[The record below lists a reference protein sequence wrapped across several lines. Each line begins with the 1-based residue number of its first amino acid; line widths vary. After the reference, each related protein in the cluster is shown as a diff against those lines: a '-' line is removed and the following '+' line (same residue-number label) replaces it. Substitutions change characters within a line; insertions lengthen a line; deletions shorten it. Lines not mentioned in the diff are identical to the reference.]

1 MHSAPEAFWEWGIEC
16 RGAEKGSVGPHRS
29 VFSRDSTSLREKDDI
44 FGATTSLPWWTSR
57 AWDNLT
63 GKWECTVRINSPSDI
78 PGDFSFQS
86 NVLIFLKPI
95 FKIQSSELFSINFLS
110 CSCLL
115 IGLFM
120 FLNVNNLLLMYKSL
134 AKLLT
139 LELFKTKGLARYLK
153 SVCLHSTIL

>member
-1 MHSAPEAFWEWGIEC
+1 MTFFVKSNS
-16 RGAEKGSVGPHRS
+16 GSIFCIILNNLDLFAVLGPTWLMQRS
-29 VFSRDSTSLREKDDI
+29 QEFLNSQIGENEEIRHYDSSNDL
-44 FGATTSLPWWTSR
+44 A
-57 AWDNLT
+57 A

>member
-1 MHSAPEAFWEWGIEC
+1 MTFFVKSNS
-16 RGAEKGSVGPHRS
+16 GSIFCIILNNLDLFAVLGPTWLMQRS
-29 VFSRDSTSLREKDDI
+29 QEFLNSQIGENEEIRHYESSNDL
-44 FGATTSLPWWTSR
+44 A
-57 AWDNLT
+57 A

>member
-1 MHSAPEAFWEWGIEC
+1 MTFFVKSNS
-16 RGAEKGSVGPHRS
+16 GSIFCIILNYLDLFAVLGPTWLMQRS
-29 VFSRDSTSLREKDDI
+29 QEFLNSQIGENEEIRHYESSNDL
-44 FGATTSLPWWTSR
+44 A
-57 AWDNLT
+57 A